1 MEFQIDVPEKEKLVL
16 KRSILGLGNIIVREE
31 RLSGQ
36 TKRDVRYCGARFLH
50 ALSTSTALLNISFS
64 LSGSKPKR
72 CILASVVV
80 DGSGSI
86 RFAALL

>member
-1 MEFQIDVPEKEKLVL
+1 MDAPEKEKLVV

-31 RLSGQ
+31 RLFGQ

-50 ALSTSTALLNISFS
+50 ALSTSTALLNINFS

-86 RFAALL
+86 CFAALL

>member
-1 MEFQIDVPEKEKLVL
+1 M
-16 KRSILGLGNIIVREE
+16 
-31 RLSGQ
+31 
-36 TKRDVRYCGARFLH
+36 H
-50 ALSTSTALLNISFS
+50 ALNASTALLNIRFC
-64 LSGSKPKR
+64 LSGSKPKH

>member
-1 MEFQIDVPEKEKLVL
+1 MDFQIDVPEKEKLVL

-50 ALSTSTALLNISFS
+50 ALSPSTALLNISFS
-64 LSGSKPKR
+64 KR
-72 CILASVVV
+72 E
-80 DGSGSI
+80 
-86 RFAALL
+86 